1 MKRVQIRQ
9 KGERRISA
17 ALRIM
22 FVVLLLA
29 VQVAV
34 VVLISHA
41 LRQYVAIGYA
51 ALQIISVLLAIHIY
65 NEPGELSYKLIWFIL
80 LLLAPVTGLILWF
93 LWGGAAQKRR
103 LPRAAQRAADEP
115 ESVRARS
122 EIAMDKLTRQM
133 PAWSRTANFLSRR
146 GFCLYQN
153 TKTTYFPDGAPLLR
167 DLIDR
172 AARAERFIFLEYF
185 ILAEGKLW
193 DELEAIL
200 CAKARAGSRSS
211 RRKNA

>member
-65 NEPGELSYKLIWFIL
+65 NEPGELSYCL
-80 LLLAPVTGLILWF
+80 L
-93 LWGGAAQKRR
+93 
-103 LPRAAQRAADEP
+103 
-115 ESVRARS
+115 
-122 EIAMDKLTRQM
+122 
-133 PAWSRTANFLSRR
+133 
-146 GFCLYQN
+146 
-153 TKTTYFPDGAPLLR
+153 
-167 DLIDR
+167 
-172 AARAERFIFLEYF
+172 
-185 ILAEGKLW
+185 
-193 DELEAIL
+193 
-200 CAKARAGSRSS
+200 
-211 RRKNA
+211 